1 MRTYTHT
8 HTHIHAHTHTHTRM
22 HAHARTHTHTSIGCN
37 CGWDQAAVQGT
48 QQALPSWQGGRR
60 PREVHENSKGLR
72 SVSVYHDVPGC
83 WMVFRMSLRDTWVRT
98 VTVEWCVWTCTGW
111 RMRSLGRIGKSMAI
125 LTGLKV
131 CLHLSQVQ
139 SLPSQVVHAYPPL
152 CPPPA
157 ATFGIALP
165 SWIVDKKN
173 SGLVLGLYILVFMVA
188 LPVAIVSGC
197 LWANTW
203 SL

>member
-1 MRTYTHT
+1 MD
-8 HTHIHAHTHTHTRM
+8 M
-22 HAHARTHTHTSIGCN
+22 HRLTDEESRKNWEEYGN
-37 CGWDQAAVQGT
+37 PDGPQG
-48 QQALPSWQGGRR
+48 
-60 PREVHENSKGLR
+60 
-72 SVSVYHDVPGC
+72 
-83 WMVFRMSLRDTWVRT
+83 
-98 VTVEWCVWTCTGW
+98 
-111 RMRSLGRIGKSMAI
+111 
-125 LTGLKV
+125 V

-173 SGLVLGLYILVFMVA
+173 SALVLGLYVLVFMVA

-197 LWANTW
+197 L
-203 SL
+203 